1 MATTTEAQ
9 VEGEAPAGEAHE
21 GAEGGHKG
29 VFPPLDSKSFPSQI
43 FWLVIFFAALYL
55 LMSKLV
61 LPRIAAILEA
71 RRNRIE
77 GDLAR
82 ASALKEETEAALNAY
97 QKSLSDARANAT
109 GIAQSTR
116 DTVNADIAAKQHALD
131 SDLAAKAAD
140 AEAKIAKTKAK
151 AMDSVNDIAAETATE
166 IVAALTGGKVT
177 KAAISKVLA
186 GAK

>member
-1 MATTTEAQ
+1 MATTTEAP
-9 VEGEAPAGEAHE
+9 VEGAAAEGTAHE

-29 VFPPLDSKSFPSQI
+29 VFPPLDTKTFPSQI

-77 GDLAR
+77 GDLSR
-82 ASALKEETEAALNAY
+82 ASALKEETEAALNSY
-97 QKSLSDARANAT
+97 QKSLADARGNAST
-109 GIAQSTR
+109 IAQTTR
-116 DTVNADIAAKQHALD
+116 ESVNSDVAAKQHALD
-131 SDLAAKAAD
+131 AELSAKATD
-140 AEAKIAKTKAK
+140 AEAKIAKSKAK
-151 AMDSVNDIAAETATE
+151 AMDAVSDIAADTASD

-177 KAAISKVLA
+177 KTAISKALA
-186 GAK
+186 AAK

>member
-9 VEGEAPAGEAHE
+9 VEGEVAEGTAHE

-29 VFPPLDSKSFPSQI
+29 VFPPLDSKTFPSQL

-55 LMSKLV
+55 LMSRLV

-82 ASALKEETEAALNAY
+82 ASALKEETEAALNSY
-97 QKSLSDARANAT
+97 QKALSDARGNAND
-109 GIAQSTR
+109 IAKSTR
-116 DTVNADIAAKQHALD
+116 ETVNADISAKQHALD
-131 SDLAAKAAD
+131 ADLSAKAQA
-140 AEAKIAKTKAK
+140 AEAAIGKSKAK
-151 AMDSVNDIAAETATE
+151 AMASVNDIAADTAAD

-177 KAAISKVLA
+177 KTAISKALA
-186 GAK
+186 AAK